1 MHFLTPH
8 LFVWFIT
15 LSQAHAFFAG
25 NLTSLPTRSA
35 RPRPVHEDWP
45 SVPGRPF
52 DLFPRSLAHPARRL
66 SRTGFMTLT
75 HEIYTDVVRQIDTYG
90 NSPIPSP
97 PSPPLS
103 FESRGIKFE
112 ISSFADV
119 TGRRSRRRRDNN
131 TEQEA
136 RETDQADTSLRWGDL
151 IPLLASFRAKMSRD
165 GAWRENAVWIRHRD
179 VGVRV
184 GTASLERAGPRAVR
198 SK

>member
-1 MHFLTPH
+1 
-8 LFVWFIT
+8 
-15 LSQAHAFFAG
+15 
-25 NLTSLPTRSA
+25 SA
-35 RPRPVHEDWP
+35 RPGPVYDDWP

-52 DLFPRSLAHPARRL
+52 DLFPRSLVHPARRL
-66 SRTGFMTLT
+66 SHTGFLTLT
-75 HEIYTDVVRQIDTYG
+75 HEIFTDVIRHIDTYG
-90 NSPIPSP
+90 NSEIPSA

-119 TGRRSRRRRDNN
+119 IGRRRKGKRDNN

-136 RETDQADTSLRWGDL
+136 RENDQDDTSLRWGDL

-198 SK
+198 TK